1 MNIDN
6 YIKAVKALNE
16 AAMCF
21 ALLGHMVE
29 TTYYSNHVSM
39 ALTIFFHHA
48 KDITHLQRE
57 LRRYQDEDDSIELL
71 AHNPSSN
78 AKFYTLRLT
87 KNPLV

>member
-1 MNIDN
+1 MKKEN

-29 TTYYSNHVSM
+29 TTYFSNHVSM
-39 ALTIFFHHA
+39 ALTIFFHDA

-71 AHNPSSN
+71 EHKSSN
-78 AKFYTLRLT
+78 TKFYTLRLT